1 ATNLQYQQNQKLI
14 ITEQLILDLINDIL
28 KAYPNL
34 KASMH
39 VSVNKLIR
47 DITVF
52 SDDEQR
58 YLSNHLTHV
67 DFLIYNNITKANI
80 LAIEVDGI
88 RYHEQNEKQQLR
100 DAIKN
105 KAFEY
110 IGIPLIRLKT
120 NGSNERHQIESALN
134 QTVNTID

>member
-1 ATNLQYQQNQKLI
+1 
-14 ITEQLILDLINDIL
+14 
-28 KAYPNL
+28 
-34 KASMH
+34 MH
-39 VSVNKLIR
+39 VSLNNIIR
-47 DITVF
+47 DIALF
-52 SDDEQR
+52 SENEQK
-58 YLSNHLTHV
+58 YLNNHLTHV

-110 IGIPLIRLKT
+110 IGIPLLRLKT
-120 NGSNERHQIESALN
+120 NGSNERNIIESALN
-134 QTVNTID
+134 QTVNTIE